1 MSRSRRKFSESFKA
15 DAVDLVVSSGQ
26 PVAKVARELGI
37 NAGTLGNWVNAAKQD
52 GRVPEKEL
60 SAGDAAELAQLRDTV
75 RRQRME
81 IEILKKAAAWF
92 ARESL

>member
-1 MSRSRRKFSESFKA
+1 MSRSRRKFSDRFKA

-37 NAGTLGNWVNAAKQD
+37 NAQTLGNWVARAKQD
-52 GRVPEKEL
+52 GRVPEKQM
-60 SAGDAAELAQLRDTV
+60 SAGDRAELDQLRDTV

-81 IEILKKAAAWF
+81 IELLKKAAAWF

>member
-1 MSRSRRKFSESFKA
+1 MSRSRRRFSESFKA
-15 DAVDLVVSSGQ
+15 DAVDLVISSGQ
-26 PVAKVARELGI
+26 SVAKVARELGI
-37 NAGTLGNWVNAAKQD
+37 NAQTLGNWVKAAKQD

-60 SAGDAAELAQLRDTV
+60 SAGDRAELAELRDTV